1 MGVCFD
7 VYVFLQ
13 RNMLMTLGGKVESVS
28 QTCDFFSN
36 SLTMLM
42 IDML

>member
-1 MGVCFD
+1 MGVCFG

-13 RNMLMTLGGKVESVS
+13 LNMLMTLGRKVESVS

-36 SLTMLM
+36 SRILM
-42 IDML
+42 IHML